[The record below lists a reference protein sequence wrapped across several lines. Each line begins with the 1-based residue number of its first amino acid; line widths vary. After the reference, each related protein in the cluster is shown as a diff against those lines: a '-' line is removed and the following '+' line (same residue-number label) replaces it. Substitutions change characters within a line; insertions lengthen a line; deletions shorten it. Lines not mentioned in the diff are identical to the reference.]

1 MSRTRIDNDT
11 ARASADKTRMALIDA
26 GLALF
31 GEKGFTA
38 TSTREIAA
46 EAKAN
51 IGSIAYHFGG
61 KEGLRDACAT
71 HIVATV
77 QNVAGPLLQ
86 AMPVPDRPETAEA
99 QFRMIMERMTG
110 FFLVR
115 PEAGRIVQFILREL
129 QHPTRA
135 LDIVYEGV
143 FAMVHRR
150 LCAIWGIAT
159 GDEAESEHAKLAVF
173 TMIGQIVYFRIA
185 REAVIRRMGWKGIGE
200 DEAAKI
206 AAMAI
211 ENLTASIAARR
222 GGTR

>member
-1 MSRTRIDNDT
+1 MSRTRISNDT
-11 ARASADKTRMALIDA
+11 ARASADKTRVALIDA

-31 GEKGFTA
+31 GEKGFPA

-46 EAKAN
+46 KAKAN

-71 HIVATV
+71 HIVATI
-77 QNVAGPLLQ
+77 QGVAGPLLG
-86 AMPVPDRPETAEA
+86 AMPVPDSPRAAEA
-99 QFRMIMERMTG
+99 QLGMMLERMTG
-110 FFLVR
+110 FLLVG
-115 PEAGRIVQFILREL
+115 PEAGRIAQFILREL

-159 GDEAESEHAKLAVF
+159 GDEAESEHVKLAVF

-185 REAVIRRMGWKGIGE
+185 REAVIRRMGWRGIG
-200 DEAAKI
+200 DAEAAKI
-206 AAMAI
+206 AAVAA

-222 GGTR
+222 GRAK

>member
-1 MSRTRIDNDT
+1 
-11 ARASADKTRMALIDA
+11 
-26 GLALF
+26 
-31 GEKGFTA
+31 
-38 TSTREIAA
+38 
-46 EAKAN
+46 
-51 IGSIAYHFGG
+51 
-61 KEGLRDACAT
+61 
-71 HIVATV
+71 
-77 QNVAGPLLQ
+77 
-86 AMPVPDRPETAEA
+86 
-99 QFRMIMERMTG
+99 MERMTG
-110 FFLVR
+110 FFLAR